1 MNKHSKRIFIG
12 LLLIA
17 NLLLITFYLFAK
29 TSVDH
34 VIQEAH
40 LLGAYGATDAM
51 MKAVMPLQIT
61 IFAVFTVLCLCSLTV
76 LFWPASAKDYKKYR
90 ETGPYLISLVDFS
103 SDSFVVED
111 NSKKFV
117 TLNSAFIEIFGI
129 TEDEIIGKTGNYLI
143 GKLRAATEKSTQRD
157 RFLQNG
163 VKQLDAS
170 SEQEFVLMCPT
181 YRILLASIA
190 PINDDDGMRVGRVWK
205 FTDVTELRQLEE
217 GLSQS
222 QKMGSVGQMAAGVAH
237 DFNNLLTGINGNL
250 VIMEMEL
257 NSRKLDIP
265 ERKNLQIAIQAGL
278 RAGDLVKQI
287 LNFSRSGVKEVSRF
301 TTNEIVN
308 EVKGIV
314 RASLDPS
321 ISVEIELEEWLWDVN
336 GDPGMLS
343 QCLLN
348 MVNNARDAMKSGGRI
363 SLRTANCEIS
373 KEQADEVKGARI
385 GKFVRLTVEDNGD
398 GMSPEVLENIFTP
411 FYTTKEK
418 GNGTGLG
425 LATSSDIIKRLGG
438 WINVKSKMEEGTRFD
453 VFLPRGEENKSVSI
467 VDGKIPKFDDL
478 DKADAETILVV
489 DDDDLVRNVALAF
502 LKRLGYQ
509 TLVASNGIEALEVF
523 ERHQGAIDLVMLDL
537 TMPKLSGQETFA
549 RLRAE
554 FDFVPV
560 LICSGYL
567 LDLTVFKEEAGG
579 CPEGFIQ
586 KPYQI
591 ETIAASLRDVLD
603 DVVAA

>member
-1 MNKHSKRIFIG
+1 MNKRSKRIFIG

-34 VIQEAH
+34 VMLEAQ
-40 LLGAYGATDAM
+40 LLGSYAARDAM

-61 IFAVFTVLCLCSLTV
+61 IFAVFAVLCLCSLTV
-76 LFWPASAKDYKKYR
+76 IFWPVSAIDYKKYR

-117 TLNSAFIEIFGI
+117 TLNSAFIEMFGI

-143 GKLRAATEKSTQRD
+143 GKLRAVTEKSKQRD

-170 SEQEFVLMCPT
+170 SEEEFVLMCPT

-190 PINDDDGMRVGRVWK
+190 AINDDDGMQVGRVWK
-205 FTDVTELRQLEE
+205 FTDVTERRQLEE

-250 VIMEMEL
+250 AIMEMEL

-265 ERKNLQIAIQAGL
+265 ERENLQIAIQAGL
-278 RAGDLVKQI
+278 RAGELVKQI

-321 ISVEIELEEWLWDVN
+321 ISVEIELEERLWDVN

-363 SLRTANCEIS
+363 SLRTANCELS
-373 KEQADEVKGARI
+373 KEQADKVKGARI
-385 GKFVRLTVEDNGD
+385 GKFVRLTVEDDGD

-418 GNGTGLG
+418 GRGTGLG
-425 LATSSDIIKRLGG
+425 LATSSDIIKSLGG

-467 VDGKIPKFDDL
+467 VDGKIPKFDVL
-478 DKADAETILVV
+478 DKANAETILVV

-523 ERHQGAIDLVMLDL
+523 ERHQGVIDLVMLDL